1 MKLLKLTN
9 VAPTY
14 KSGAPV
20 VINLDNITNFVAA
33 NNFGIR
39 IYATT
44 STKDS
49 LGDDVNTGFLSV
61 NSGQAT
67 NAYVEQML
75 AEIQDAITA
84 APGGRV
90 ITLHTT
96 LEIFDY
102 NFSA

>member
-9 VAPTY
+9 VSSGY
-14 KSGAPV
+14 KSGAPFV
-20 VINLDNITNFVAA
+20 VNLDNITNFVTA
-33 NNFGIR
+33 NNFGIK

-44 STKDS
+44 STKS
-49 LGDDVNTGFLSV
+49 SMGDDVNTGFISV
-61 NSGQAT
+61 DSGTAT
-67 NAYVEQML
+67 NADVEQML

-90 ITLHTT
+90 ITAHTT
-96 LEIFDY
+96 LELTGW

>member
-9 VAPTY
+9 VSPTY
-14 KSGAPV
+14 KIGAPV
-20 VINLDNITNFVAA
+20 VINLDNITNFVAV

-44 STKDS
+44 STKS
-49 LGDDVNTGFLSV
+49 GGGDDINTGFISV
-61 NSGQAT
+61 DSGTAT
-67 NAYVEQML
+67 NADVEQLL

-96 LEIFDY
+96 LELISF

>member
-9 VAPTY
+9 VSPGY
-14 KSGAPV
+14 KSGAPFV
-20 VINLDNITNFVAA
+20 VNLDNITNFVTA

-44 STKDS
+44 STKNEI
-49 LGDDVNTGFLSV
+49 GDDINTGFISV
-61 NSGQAT
+61 DSNTAT
-67 NAYVEQML
+67 NADVEQLL

-96 LEIFDY
+96 LELISF